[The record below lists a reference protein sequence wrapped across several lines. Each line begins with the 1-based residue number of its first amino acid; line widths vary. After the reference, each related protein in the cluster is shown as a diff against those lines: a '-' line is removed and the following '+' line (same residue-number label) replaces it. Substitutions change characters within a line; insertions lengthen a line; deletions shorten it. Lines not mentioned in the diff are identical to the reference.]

1 MCWCK
6 TKKTPDVSPF
16 LTENLYKK
24 SLGDDI
30 PCLVDRAVDGFEFLV
45 IVTCKNMIKLS
56 SSVDGLDNGMIGLEQ
71 VACMCLRKILNSFD
85 LKDYVTAIRLSE
97 ILFVFAKEHTSTI
110 RLMDNTLRPFM
121 NPSNRIEPE
130 LFLGIASHVKDLAP
144 IYKSA
149 NNVLDW
155 NRVAG
160 VIASDGVIKIKELFI
175 LEYSKKILRNS

>member
-24 SLGDDI
+24 ALGDNI
-30 PCLVDRAVDGFEFLV
+30 PCLVDRAVDGFEFLG

-56 SSVDGLDNGMIGLEQ
+56 SSVDDLDNGMIGLEQ

-160 VIASDGVIKIKELFI
+160 VIASDGIIKIKELFI

>member
-24 SLGDDI
+24 SL

-97 ILFVFAKEHTSTI
+97 ILLVFAKEHTSTI

-130 LFLGIASHVKDLAP
+130 LFLGIASHVKDLVP
-144 IYKSA
+144 TYKSA

-175 LEYSKKILRNS
+175 LQYSKKLLKNS